1 MRVAIVGRRGF
12 DLTGKDVVPSHVHAK
27 IAPWDPLL
35 KLRRAIG
42 EIVEALAV
50 AGRQTG
56 DDASYSAERL
66 VNNLSMFFP
75 ESFERFSV
83 SGHERLRNIE
93 ALGLNQRGLIG
104 FGILVES
111 VN

>member
-1 MRVAIVGRRGF
+1 
-12 DLTGKDVVPSHVHAK
+12 LTGKDVVPSHVYAK

-35 KLRRAIG
+35 ELRRAIG

-50 AGRQTG
+50 TGRQTG

-75 ESFERFSV
+75 ESFERVSV
-83 SGHERLRNIE
+83 SGHERNTTRT
-93 ALGLNQRGLIG
+93 
-104 FGILVES
+104 
-111 VN
+111 